1 MFRHDLAHGRAV
13 RAFRHSTLT
22 LACVLGGASLTA
34 SCIDRPVSTMSPET
48 TNLFVKEVPNDRVDK
63 IDLVFMID
71 NSVSMA
77 DKQAMLAEAVP
88 DMMRR
93 LIEPLCTD
101 GVRRERPLP
110 GGDCAEGLE
119 PEFSPVRDIHVAV
132 ISSSLGG
139 FGSDA
144 CDVAADATAD
154 DRAHLIGV
162 QREGL
167 TTYQGL
173 GFLAWDPGA
182 KKTPP
187 GSADIAEFTAQL
199 GALVEATGE
208 TGCGYEASLESWYR
222 FLVQPDPP
230 AQLVVQDNRLVPEG
244 LDEELLAQRRAF
256 LRPDS
261 LVAIV
266 MLTDENDCSVAV
278 GGPGQMVGD
287 SLHRMPQATA
297 ACEIAGPNDRCCRPC
312 TLDETV
318 PPDGCVPLAEDPVC
332 SVSRTHDALHDDRN
346 VRCFDQKRRFGI
358 DFLYPVQRYIDG
370 LTQPLV
376 PDRDGNYVPNP
387 LFANPD
393 PNAPPRPQGWVF
405 LAGIVGLPWQDAARA
420 GFLSEPGLEYMSANE
435 LADNGRWSVLL
446 GDPAAGEAASDPL
459 MLESI
464 DMRDPAAVNPI
475 IQAPIAHPG
484 TGNLNPINGHDYV
497 SSNRRDLQYACIYPL
512 TDPIDCASGE
522 KCDCENAEEKPLC
535 RDPATGQYGTIQY
548 FAKAYPGVRHLSVLH
563 GVNDQAIVASICPKV
578 LDPNDPSYGYAP
590 AVQAIIDRLADTLN
604 GTCLPRDL
612 TVDPELGTVPCK
624 VIEALPP
631 QPGLTE
637 AELCST
643 PGRGQLEAELREPAE
658 KEVRETGRCDAELY
672 PDCSELVMCKVL
684 PVQTEGDAALA
695 ACQNESSPNANGFC
709 YIDASQQIGN
719 PELVAGCPETKKRL
733 VRLVSSDPD
742 NNPMPRKG
750 ATVLVACRGK
760 ALSDPGE

>member
-1 MFRHDLAHGRAV
+1 MFRRDSAHGTAV
-13 RAFRHSTLT
+13 RAIRHLTLT
-22 LACVLGGASLTA
+22 LTSVFGGALLMA

-48 TNLFVKEVPNDRVDK
+48 TNLFVTQIPNDRVDK

-77 DKQAMLAEAVP
+77 DKQEMLADAVP
-88 DMMRR
+88 NMMRR

-101 GVRRERPLP
+101 GVHREWPLAN
-110 GGDCAEGLE
+110 GGCADGLE
-119 PEFSPVRDIHVAV
+119 PEFNPVRDIHVAV

-139 FGSDA
+139 FGSGA
-144 CDVAADATAD
+144 CNVTADPTKD
-154 DRAHLIGV
+154 DRAHLIGL

-187 GSADIAEFTAQL
+187 GSSDILEFTEHL
-199 GALVEATGE
+199 RDLVEATGE

-230 AQLVVQDNRLVPEG
+230 ASLVVQDNRLVGEG

-266 MLTDENDCSVAV
+266 MLTDENDCSVAL
-278 GGPGQMVGD
+278 GGQGQLVGD
-287 SLHRMPQATA
+287 SRRMPQATS
-297 ACEIAGPNDRCCRPC
+297 ACETAGPNDKCCRPC
-312 TLDETV
+312 TVDEVV
-318 PPDGCVPLAEDPVC
+318 PPDGCVPLAQDPVC
-332 SVSRTHDALHDDRN
+332 SVSRTHDQLNDQAN

-358 DFLYPVQRYIDG
+358 DFLNPIERYVEG

-376 PDRDGNYVPNP
+376 PDRNGNYVPNP

-393 PNAPPRPQGWVF
+393 PSAPPRPQGWVF
-405 LAGIVGLPWQDAARA
+405 LAGIVGLPWQDAARLD
-420 GFLSEPGLEYMSANE
+420 FLTEPGLEYMSANE
-435 LADNGRWSVLL
+435 LDENGRWSVLL
-446 GDPAAGEAASDPL
+446 GDPGADEAPGDPL
-459 MLESI
+459 MIESI
-464 DMRDPAAVNPI
+464 DLRDPAAVNPI
-475 IQAPIAHPG
+475 IRAPIAHPG
-484 TGNLNPINGHDYV
+484 TGVLNPANGHDYV
-497 SSNRRDLQYACIYPL
+497 SNAREDLQYACIYQLESPIECG
-512 TDPIDCASGE
+512 TDE
-522 KCDCENAEEKPLC
+522 KCDCDDVDQKPLC
-535 RDPATGQYGTIQY
+535 RNPATGQYGMTQY
-548 FAKAYPGVRHLSVLH
+548 FAKAYPGVRHLSVLR
-563 GVNDQAIVASICPKV
+563 GIDNQAIVASICPKV
-578 LDPNDPSYGYAP
+578 LDPSDPSYGYAP

-612 TVDPELGTVPCK
+612 TVDAELGTVPCK
-624 VIEALPP
+624 VIEAMPP

-637 AELCST
+637 AELCAT
-643 PGRGQLEAELREPAE
+643 PGRTQLEAELREPAE
-658 KEVRETGRCDAELY
+658 KEVREAGRCDAELY
-672 PDCSELVMCKVL
+672 PDCSELVMCRVL
-684 PVQTEGDAALA
+684 PAQTEGDAALS
-695 ACQNESSPNANGFC
+695 ACQNESTPSANGFC

-719 PELVAGCPETKKRL
+719 PNLVAGCPETKKRL

-742 NNPMPRKG
+742 NNPIPRKG

-760 ALSDPGE
+760 SLGDSGE